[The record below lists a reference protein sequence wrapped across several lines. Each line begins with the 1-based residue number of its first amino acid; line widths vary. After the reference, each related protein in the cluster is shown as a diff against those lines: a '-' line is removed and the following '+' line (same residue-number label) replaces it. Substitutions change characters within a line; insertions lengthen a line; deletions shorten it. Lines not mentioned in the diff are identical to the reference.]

1 MIHIYHQEIDEV
13 WYATAVEDESVLA
26 TAFSF
31 SERGV
36 LRRLLESLPYNMPFQ
51 MAEKSSPFSTE
62 LLKTLKT
69 IFDGKYVSFS
79 FQLSLDHLPSYTQGV
94 LKCVS
99 LIPVGYVTTYGAI
112 ARTLGGSSRAVGRAM
127 ATNPFPLLI
136 PCHRV
141 VRSDFRVGGYGLG
154 GEVKLRILQRE
165 DRGYEEEARLKIN
178 DKALPLFAVKCVL
191 EKA

>member
-1 MIHIYHQEIDEV
+1 
-13 WYATAVEDESVLA
+13 
-26 TAFSF
+26 
-31 SERGV
+31 
-36 LRRLLESLPYNMPFQ
+36 
-51 MAEKSSPFSTE
+51 MAEKSSPFPTE
-62 LLKTLKT
+62 LLNTLKT

-79 FQLSLDHLPSYTQGV
+79 FQLSLDHLPSYTQRV

-112 ARTLGGSSRAVGRAM
+112 AKTLGGSSRAVGRTM
-127 ATNPFPLLI
+127 ATNPLPLLI

-141 VRSDFRVGGYGLG
+141 VRSDFSVGGYGLG

-165 DRGYEEEARLKIN
+165 ERGYEEEARLKIN